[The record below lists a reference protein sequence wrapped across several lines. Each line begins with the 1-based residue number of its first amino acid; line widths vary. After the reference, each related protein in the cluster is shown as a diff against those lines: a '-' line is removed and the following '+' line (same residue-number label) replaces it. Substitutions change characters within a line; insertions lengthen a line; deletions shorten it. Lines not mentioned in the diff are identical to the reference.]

1 MSKDEA
7 LVQTLC
13 LPYCRYYKQ
22 GRNEEL
28 LCRGAVV
35 VERLMKSSRRL
46 SGEKKLRHEPDRTT
60 IELMVKL
67 LCSACDFREN
77 DCDFA
82 RDRKAHPCGGFV
94 LLAEL
99 LGSRVITIEDIKQ

>member
-1 MSKDEA
+1 MKKNAA

-13 LPYCRYYKQ
+13 LPYCHYYKP

-35 VERLMKSSRRL
+35 IERLIESGRDLSLEETGQETGREVQELVTRL
-46 SGEKKLRHEPDRTT
+46 VCG
-60 IELMVKL
+60 
-67 LCSACDFREN
+67 ACGFREQ

-82 RDRKAHPCGGFV
+82 QDRTARPCGGFELV
-94 LLAEL
+94 SGLLIA
-99 LGSRVITIEDIKQ
+99 GVIAIEDIK

>member
-1 MSKDEA
+1 MNKNVT

-13 LPYCRYYKQ
+13 LPYCHYYKP

-35 VERLMKSSRRL
+35 IQRLIESGWDLL
-46 SGEKKLRHEPDRTT
+46 SIEEKPGQDAGLEVQ
-60 IELMVKL
+60 ELITGLV
-67 LCSACDFREN
+67 CGACGFREQ

-82 RDRKAHPCGGFV
+82 QDRTARPCGGF
-94 LLAEL
+94 EL
-99 LGSRVITIEDIKQ
+99 ISRLHRAGVVAREDIR

>member
-1 MSKDEA
+1 MKKKA
-7 LVQTLC
+7 TLVQTLC

-35 VERLMKSSRRL
+35 IQRLIEAGRNLSIEEKPGQNLKFEAQEMIMRL
-46 SGEKKLRHEPDRTT
+46 VCG
-60 IELMVKL
+60 
-67 LCSACDFREN
+67 ACEFREQ

-82 RDRKAHPCGGFV
+82 QDRKACPCGGFV
-94 LLAEL
+94 LLSGL
-99 LGSRVITIEDIKQ
+99 LKAGVITTCDLR